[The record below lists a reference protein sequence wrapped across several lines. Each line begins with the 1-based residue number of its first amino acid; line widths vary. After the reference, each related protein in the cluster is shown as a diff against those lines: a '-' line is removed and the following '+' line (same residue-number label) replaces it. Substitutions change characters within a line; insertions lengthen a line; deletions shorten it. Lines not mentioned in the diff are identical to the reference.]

1 MAYHNIPSINRLM
14 MRKAKK
20 FAELELLEKQLNGGK
35 GKDPKKS
42 DFYRYVT
49 ESGVRRNSPFERYD
63 ALQDLYRDMFS
74 DPFDDDKDDKNSL
87 FDFLIMF

>member
-14 MRKAKK
+14 DRKAKK
-20 FAELELLEKQLNGGK
+20 FVEQELLEKKLNGGEK
-35 GKDPKKS
+35 KDPKKS

-49 ESGVRRNSPFERYD
+49 ESGVRNSPFERYD
-63 ALQDLYRDMFS
+63 ALQDLYRDMFP
-74 DPFDDDKDDKNSL
+74 DPFGDDKDDKNSL